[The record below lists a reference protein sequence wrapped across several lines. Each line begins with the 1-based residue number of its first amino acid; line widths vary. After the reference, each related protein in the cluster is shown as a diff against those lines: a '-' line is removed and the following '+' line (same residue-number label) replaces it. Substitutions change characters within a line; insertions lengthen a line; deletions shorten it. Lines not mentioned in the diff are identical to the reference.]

1 MPKITLD
8 RRRALQTVGAAAG
21 LAAGG
26 LPAPFVRAQG
36 SPVQMISH
44 RYPALEHYA
53 EKMRGAVPGVEV
65 DTQLMPF
72 DRANELATIALSS
85 GASTFDIVYASDS
98 TVLKYA
104 KNGWLRPIDDLFE
117 KHKEEFRLDEY
128 PESLLNAYRYNG
140 ELFVL
145 PGTANVM
152 LWFYRRDLFDE
163 AGASPPVSFAEYEA
177 LAADMNSP
185 LRAGTISCQKAVDA
199 SLNETHWYMN
209 AIGDGWLDPDF
220 RPIFNSDKG
229 VEAVETLKRITQYA
243 QRGFTSAANDECTIA
258 LQQDLAVQ
266 GLQWAT
272 RCASM
277 DNAEQS
283 RVVGLVDWT
292 AAPAGN
298 SRLSGDGYAITAY
311 TTQDP
316 EQLFRVIATALDH
329 ESMREAAG
337 LMVPPR
343 APILDDPAVA
353 EQYRW
358 FPGVLAALETAVPFP
373 PLAEFYELGETI
385 TRRVQQAIT
394 GEMEVKPAL
403 DAAADECTSLLRDR
417 GYPL

>member
-1 MPKITLD
+1 MFSSFD
-8 RRRALQTVGAAAG
+8 RRHALKALGVTAAGAATG
-21 LAAGG
+21 F
-26 LPAPFVRAQG
+26 PAPFVRAQG
-36 SPVQMISH
+36 STIQMVSH

-53 EKMRGAVPGVEV
+53 AKMQSALPGVEV
-65 DTQLMPF
+65 NTQLMPF

-98 TVLKYA
+98 TVQKYA

-117 KHKEEFRLDEY
+117 KYKDEFGLDDY
-128 PESLLNAYRYNG
+128 PDSLLDAYRYNG
-140 ELFVL
+140 ELFTL

-152 LWFYRRDLFDE
+152 LWFYRRDVFE
-163 AGASPPVSFAEYEA
+163 AAGKTVPTTFAEYEA
-177 LAADMNSP
+177 LAAEFNSP
-185 LRAGTISCQKAVDA
+185 ARAGTISCQKAVDA

-229 VEAVETLKRITQYA
+229 VEAIETLKRITSYA

-277 DNAEQS
+277 DNPEKS
-283 RVVGLVDWT
+283 RVVDLIDWA
-292 AAPAGN
+292 AAPEGRA
-298 SRLSGDGYAITAY
+298 RLSGDGYAITAY

-316 EQLFRVIATALDH
+316 DQLFRIIATAMNHD
-329 ESMREAAG
+329 SMVEAAG

-343 APILDDPAVA
+343 ASILNDAAVA
-353 EQYRW
+353 AQYRQ
-358 FPGVLAALETAVPFP
+358 FPGILAALDTAVPFP

-394 GEMEVKPAL
+394 DEMPVKQAL
-403 DAAADECTSLLRDR
+403 DTAADECAALLKDR
-417 GYPL
+417 GYSL

>member
-1 MPKITLD
+1 MFSTFD
-8 RRRALQTVGAAAG
+8 RRRALKTLGVTAAGAATG
-21 LAAGG
+21 F
-26 LPAPFVRAQG
+26 PAPFVRAQG
-36 SPVQMISH
+36 ATVQMVSH

-53 EKMRGAVPGVEV
+53 AKMQSALPGVEV
-65 DTQLMPF
+65 NTQLMPF

-85 GASTFDIVYASDS
+85 GASTFDIVYTSDS

-117 KHKEEFRLDEY
+117 KHKEEFKLDEY
-128 PESLLNAYRYNG
+128 PESLLDAYRYNG
-140 ELFVL
+140 ELFTL

-152 LWFYRRDLFDE
+152 LWFYRQDLFDE
-163 AGASPPVSFAEYEA
+163 AGKTVPTTFAEYEA
-177 LAADMNSP
+177 LAADFNSP
-185 LRAGTISCQKAVDA
+185 ARAGTISCQKAVDA

-209 AIGDGWLDPDF
+209 AIGDGWLDADL

-229 VEAVETLKRITQYA
+229 VEAVETLKRITAYA

-283 RVVGLVDWT
+283 RVVGLVDWA
-292 AAPAGN
+292 AAPDGHA
-298 SRLSGDGYAITAY
+298 RLSGDGYAISAY
-311 TTQDP
+311 TSQDP
-316 EQLFRVIATALDH
+316 EQLFRIIATALNHD
-329 ESMREAAG
+329 SMVEAAG

-343 APILDDPAVA
+343 GPILNDPAIA
-353 EQYRW
+353 EQYRH

-373 PLAEFYELGETI
+373 PVAEFYELGETI

-394 GEMEVKPAL
+394 GEMPVKQAL
-403 DAAADECTSLLRDR
+403 DTAADECTTLLKDR